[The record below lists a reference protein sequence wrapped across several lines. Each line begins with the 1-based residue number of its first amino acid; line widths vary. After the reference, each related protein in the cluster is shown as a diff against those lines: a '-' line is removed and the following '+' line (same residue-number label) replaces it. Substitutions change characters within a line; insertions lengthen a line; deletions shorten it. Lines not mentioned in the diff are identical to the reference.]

1 MVLIV
6 DDILKIPFTI
16 GMKVMEEISKQV
28 DDELLLSEESIRK
41 KIIEMRLEYENGNI
55 NGEEYSRI
63 NKNLRERL
71 ASAMQE

>member
-16 GMKVMEEISKQV
+16 GMKVLEEISKQV
-28 DDELLLSEESIRK
+28 DGELLLSEDSIRK

-63 NKNLRERL
+63 NKNLRKRL
-71 ASAMQE
+71 AAATQD